1 MSGSEHVRFRELD
14 ASPGGLAELSR
25 FYRRSYAREFPDADE
40 RESLAN
46 MKRYLRLKAQGWYGR
61 NSYHIV
67 LAELDGEPIGG
78 SVFDYLAEPGAGI
91 IEFLFIGAAQR
102 RRRFGKSLLAET
114 ARILESDARAAA
126 MPLAAIVAEMND
138 PFRPGATP
146 DNLDPFERCVMWGK
160 WGFGKLRFPY
170 VQPALSRKQKPVE
183 GLALIARS
191 TEGPG
196 SHEVDAAWI
205 LSVVGEYMRWAMRI
219 DDPSRNRQY
228 QEMERFLR
236 AHARIPLIPLRSY
249 VGRDP
254 EKPLQVRE
262 VGASDSSF
270 HPVLA
275 LLDLAIKQP
284 ARVAPARD
292 FRRALSRPR
301 TRHGSYHLWS
311 LHQGGSGA
319 VEGLASF
326 FALRPAGF
334 GGYIVLRGSLEGKG
348 LLRGLLARIE
358 ETMIRDVP
366 RTNGWFIECDGEAI
380 APFRRV
386 GFHEVPLDYRPP
398 ALRGQSTATERLHL
412 LYKPFGTV
420 YAPPLLARK
429 FVLGAI
435 AVILQRVYG
444 VKSPRT
450 HACYARARVSLTQ
463 ECLV

>member
-1 MSGSEHVRFRELD
+1 LTGSEQVHFRELD
-14 ASPGGLAELSR
+14 ASPSGLAELSR
-25 FYRRSYAREFPDADE
+25 FYRRSYVREFPDADE

-46 MKRYLRLKAQGWYGR
+46 MKRYLRVKAQGWYGR
-61 NSYHIV
+61 NNYHIV

-78 SVFDYLAEPGAGI
+78 SVFDYLAEPNAGI

-102 RRRFGKSLLAET
+102 RRGFGKSLLDET
-114 ARILESDARAAA
+114 ARLLERDARAAA
-126 MPLAAIVAEMND
+126 AKPLAAIVAEMND
-138 PFRPGATP
+138 PFRPGVTP

-170 VQPALSRKQKPVE
+170 VQPALSRRQQPVE
-183 GLALIARS
+183 GLALIAR
-191 TEGPG
+191 PAAG
-196 SHEVDAAWI
+196 SDAVDASWL
-205 LSVVGEYMRWAMRI
+205 LSVVGGYMRWAMRI

-228 QEMERFLR
+228 QEMGRFLG
-236 AHARIPLIPLRSY
+236 AHARVPLIPLQRY

-254 EKPLQVRE
+254 DSILEVRE
-262 VGASDSSF
+262 VGASDGSF
-270 HPVLA
+270 HRVLE
-275 LLDLAIKQP
+275 LLDRAIKQP
-284 ARVAPARD
+284 SRVASARD

-301 TRHGSYHLWS
+301 TRHGSYRLWS
-311 LHQGGSGA
+311 LHQGGSGPA
-319 VEGLASF
+319 KGLASF

-334 GGYIVLRGSLEGKG
+334 GGYIVLARSLEGKG

-366 RTNGWFIECDGEAI
+366 GTNGWFIECDDEAI

-398 ALRGQSTATERLHL
+398 ALRGRKKAGERLHL

-420 YAPPLLARK
+420 YVPPLLARK
-429 FVLGAI
+429 FVLSAI

-450 HACYARARVSLTQ
+450 HGCYARARVSLTQ